1 LRQINGIIGRFERPT
16 VANFQAGGRQV
27 LTLYRVELSTN
38 VERVALALAHKGL
51 KVDSISVPYE
61 DRTKIRKISG
71 QDLVPVLVDDGKVVI
86 DSMEIVRYLE
96 ERFPDTPRLYP
107 RDAARRADCLVFIDW
122 FNRVW
127 KRPPNEMEA
136 ELSKPA
142 GERDM
147 TRVER
152 LGRAMQGYL
161 DWFEQMLTGR
171 DYLLGDFSAADVA
184 AFPFVKYAT
193 YRDPSDPHLFHKI
206 LVDYQK
212 PGTDHPRL
220 VDWITRMDRRPRA

>member
-1 LRQINGIIGRFERPT
+1 M
-16 VANFQAGGRQV
+16 
-27 LTLYRVELSTN
+27 LTLYRCKLSTN

-51 KVDSISVPYE
+51 EVESIWVPYE
-61 DRTKIRKISG
+61 DRTAVRKISG
-71 QDLVPVLVDDGKVVI
+71 QGLVPVLVDDKEVVI

-96 ERFPDTPRLYP
+96 DRFPNTPPLFP
-107 RDAARRADCLVFIDW
+107 KDPARRADCLVFIDW

-136 ELSKPA
+136 ELRKPE

-147 TRVER
+147 KRVDR

-161 DWFEQMLTGR
+161 DLFEQMLTGR
-171 DYLLGDFSAADVA
+171 DHLLGEFSAADIA

-193 YRDPSDPHLFHKI
+193 IHEPGDPYLFHTI
-206 LVDYQK
+206 LVEYQRT
-212 PGTDHPRL
+212 GHNHPRL
-220 VDWITRMDRRPRA
+220 VDWIARMDRRPRV

>member
-1 LRQINGIIGRFERPT
+1 M
-16 VANFQAGGRQV
+16 
-27 LTLYRVELSTN
+27 LTLYRTELSTN

-51 KVDSISVPYE
+51 KVESVWVPFE
-61 DRTKIRKISG
+61 DRTKVRKVSG

-96 ERFPDTPRLYP
+96 ERFPDAPPLYP
-107 RDAARRADCLVFIDW
+107 NDPARRADCLVFIDW

-136 ELSKPA
+136 ELSKPE

-147 TRVER
+147 KRVER

-161 DWFEQMLTGR
+161 DLFEQMLTGR
-171 DYLLGDFSAADVA
+171 EHLLGGLSAADVA

-193 YRDPSDPHLFHKI
+193 IHDPNDPHLFHKI
-206 LVDYQK
+206 LVEYQK
-212 PGTDHPRL
+212 PGDSHPR
-220 VDWITRMDRRPRA
+220 VVGWIARLNRRPRV

>member
-1 LRQINGIIGRFERPT
+1 M
-16 VANFQAGGRQV
+16 

-51 KVDSISVPYE
+51 RVESVVMPFE
-61 DRTKIRKISG
+61 DRTEVRKVSG
-71 QDLVPVLVDDGKVVI
+71 QDLVPVLVDDGRVVV

-96 ERFPDTPRLYP
+96 EKFTGSPPLYP
-107 RDAARRADCLVFIDW
+107 KDPARRADCLVFIDW

-127 KRPPNEMEA
+127 KRPPNDMET
-136 ELSKPA
+136 ELSKPE
-142 GERDM
+142 GQRDLK
-147 TRVER
+147 RVER

-161 DWFEQMLTGR
+161 DLFEQMLTGR
-171 DYLLGDFSAADVA
+171 DCLLGEFSAADIA

-193 YRDPSDPHLFHKI
+193 IHDPDDPHLFHKI

-212 PGTDHPRL
+212 PGKDHPR
-220 VDWITRMDRRPRA
+220 VVGWIGRMDRRPRV

>member
-1 LRQINGIIGRFERPT
+1 M
-16 VANFQAGGRQV
+16 
-27 LTLYRVELSTN
+27 LTLYRVDLSTN

-51 KVDSISVPYE
+51 KVESVVMPFE
-61 DRTKIRKISG
+61 DRTKVRKVSG
-71 QDLVPVLVDDGKVVI
+71 QDLVPVLVDDGRVVI

-96 ERFPDTPRLYP
+96 DRFPDTPRLYP
-107 RDAARRADCLVFIDW
+107 GDPGRRAECLVFIDW

-127 KRPPNEMEA
+127 KRPPNDMEA

-147 TRVER
+147 KKVER

-161 DWFEQMLTGR
+161 DWFEEMLTGR
-171 DYLLGDFSAADVA
+171 DHLLGEFSAADVA

-193 YRDPSDPHLFHKI
+193 HRDPNDPHLFHKI
-206 LVDYQK
+206 LVEYQK
-212 PGTDHPRL
+212 PGSNHPRL
-220 VDWITRMDRRPRA
+220 VDWITRMDGRPRA